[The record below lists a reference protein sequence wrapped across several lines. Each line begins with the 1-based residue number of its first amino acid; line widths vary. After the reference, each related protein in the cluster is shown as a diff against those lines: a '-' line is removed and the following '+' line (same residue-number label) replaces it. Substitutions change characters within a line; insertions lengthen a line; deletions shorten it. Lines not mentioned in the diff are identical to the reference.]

1 MTKEQAVKAR
11 DLLDLIR
18 IQEKKIKKIRKA
30 YNESA
35 LLNTK
40 VWVDFGVKDDCH
52 LQCIFTDN
60 DNVVDFRNKLY
71 ELLIQNEQHKLIKL
85 EEELK
90 KL

>member
-18 IQEKKIKKIRKA
+18 IQEKKIKEIRKA

-40 VWVDFGVKDDCH
+40 VWVDFGVKNNAG
-52 LQCIFTDN
+52 LQCVFTDN
-60 DNVVDFRNKLY
+60 DNMIDFRNKLY
-71 ELLIQNEQHKLIKL
+71 ELLICNEQNKLNKL
-85 EEELK
+85 EEELE

>member
-1 MTKEQAVKAR
+1 MTREQAVKAR

-18 IQEKKIKKIRKA
+18 IQEKKIKEIRKA

-40 VWVDFGVKDDCH
+40 VWVDFGVKNNVG
-52 LQCIFTDN
+52 LQCAFTDN
-60 DNVVDFRNKLY
+60 DNMIDFRNKLY
-71 ELLIQNEQHKLIKL
+71 ELLMQNEQHKLGKL

>member
-11 DLLDLIR
+11 DLLDLIS
-18 IQEKKIKKIRKA
+18 IQEKKIREIRKA

-40 VWVDFGVKDDCH
+40 VWVDFGVKNNAG
-52 LQCIFTDN
+52 LQCVFTDN
-60 DNVVDFRNKLY
+60 DNMIDFRNKLY
-71 ELLIQNEQHKLIKL
+71 ELIMHREHDKLEKL